1 MEKTSV
7 SQTLSIDFNKNIT
20 FLKSLFQGCE
30 DIIFESYQ
38 FGADYEQEAVVVYCT
53 SIIQNEKQNLLKMAL
68 QDLVSERLSPGIPLT
83 SHDVQH
89 FFLRRGVTERPVKT
103 PHTLK
108 DVSEQIMTGHIIILF
123 DGWNQA
129 LSYNSYSVEKRSVA
143 EPQNEMVVT
152 GPREGTIENLTK
164 NIGLIRA
171 RLKSSDLKIHYKNA
185 GKRTRTRWAYGY
197 LAGTCDKDMLK
208 EFEKRIEK
216 IASEEI
222 LETSYIAELI
232 EDSTLTPFPQFRITE
247 RPDVAAAALLQGKI
261 IVMVEGTGTIV
272 ICPGM
277 FHEFFQSASDYY
289 QRSTF
294 SSLIRQL
301 RIAGFILSLT
311 LPSIYIALTTFHAE
325 LIPTVLL
332 IAILDTREGIPFPA
346 VIEALIMIFFFELL
360 QEAGI
365 RLPKPIGSTVSIVG
379 ALIIGEASINAG
391 IASPIMV
398 VVIGLTGIASFS
410 IPQYDFGFAARIIRL
425 PFMIL
430 AATLGGFGLLIGFI
444 LLFLH
449 LSKLKVMNQS
459 YLGALNLNNTVIL
472 RDGLMRLT
480 LKKLLKGPGKKNM
493 FKTRS

>member
-1 MEKTSV
+1 MDKQSV
-7 SQTLSIDFNKNIT
+7 SQTLSIELNKNLA
-20 FLKSLFQGCE
+20 FLKSMFTQCE
-30 DIIFESYQ
+30 DVLFESYQ
-38 FGADYEQEAVVVYCT
+38 FGQDYDQEAVVIYC
-53 SIIQNEKQNLLKMAL
+53 SSVVQDEKQNLLKLAL
-68 QDLVSERLSPGIPLT
+68 QDLVSERVSPGLPLT

-89 FFLRRGVTERPVKT
+89 FFNQRGVTDRAVKT

-108 DVSEQIMTGHIIILF
+108 DICDQIMNGHVIILF
-123 DGWNQA
+123 ENWNHA
-129 LSYNSYSVEKRSVA
+129 LSYNSFSVEKRAVA

-171 RLKSSDLKIHYKNA
+171 RLKSPDLKFIFKNA
-185 GKRTRTRWAYGY
+185 GKRTRTRWTYAY
-197 LAGTCDKDMLK
+197 LAGTVDHDMLK
-208 EFEKRIEK
+208 EFERRIEK
-216 IASEEI
+216 IAAEEI

-289 QRSTF
+289 QRSIF

-301 RIAGFILSLT
+301 RIAGFILSIT

-346 VIEALIMIFFFELL
+346 FIEALIMIFFFELL

-410 IPQYDFGFAARIIRL
+410 IPQYDFGFAARLIRL
-425 PFMIL
+425 PFMLL
-430 AATLGGFGLLIGFI
+430 AATLGGFGLFIGFI

-449 LSKLKVMNQS
+449 LSKLKVLNQS
-459 YLGALNLNNTVIL
+459 YLGALSLNNTVIL
-472 RDGLMRLT
+472 RDGILRLT
-480 LKKLLKGPGKKNM
+480 LKKLLKGPSKKNM